1 VITDTPWSSELEEY
15 VGGVMEEHQV
25 PGLALAVLKD
35 DELIY
40 ARGFGYRDRRRK
52 LPVDAETIF
61 GIASVTKSFTAAA
74 IMKLVDDG
82 VLSVTDP
89 VVEHLPEF
97 RVPDEEALGR
107 ITIRHFLAHLSGIP
121 PQPNLGYA
129 LRRSMEGYPKYNPHE
144 ETDDR
149 GSREEP
155 VVETY
160 EQLMEQLAEG
170 YDLLGSPG
178 EWLSYSNDAYAL
190 LGTIIERASGQ
201 SYESYVT
208 EHILEPNGMSRT
220 TFFLDDLVSMDNV
233 TRLYMKNIDDEVL
246 DVPRYQDSSSF
257 VGCGFLRSCATDLVK
272 YGRMYLGRGTVDG
285 RQLLSAD
292 SVLEMESLVYPTT
305 PRSYYGYG
313 LTITPDYHG
322 RTLVEHGGSLTGVSS
337 RFGYVPEEGLACA
350 VLMNLSGAP
359 ADKVW
364 LAAANLAMG
373 LPRDTKRVVYPDS
386 ELAASELERFTG
398 AYRAGEGQNVT
409 IKLDDGQLWAEAMGE
424 RHPLR
429 PTAPDMLVVKQRGTE
444 SPVKFY
450 FDETGKVTRAFWGL
464 RVLTRHDEPAQD
476 SEDAT

>member
-1 VITDTPWSSELEEY
+1 VNTDTPWSGELEEY
-15 VGGVMEEHQV
+15 ISGIMDEHQV

-35 DELIY
+35 DEIIY
-40 ARGFGYRDRRRK
+40 ARGFGYRDRSRR
-52 LPVDAETIF
+52 LRVDEETVF

-82 VLSVTDP
+82 VLSVNDP

-97 RVPDEEALGR
+97 RVPDEEALSR
-107 ITIRHFLAHLSGIP
+107 ITIRDFMAHLSGIP

-129 LRRSMEGYPKYNPHE
+129 MRHSMRGYPKYNPHE
-144 ETDDR
+144 EDSDEDQ
-149 GSREEP
+149 GDEQDEP

-160 EQLMEQLAEG
+160 EDLMEQLADG

-190 LGTIIERASGQ
+190 LGAIIERASGQ
-201 SYESYVT
+201 LYESFVS

-233 TRLYMKNIDDEVL
+233 TRLYMKNIDDEVM
-246 DVPRYQDSSSF
+246 DVPRYQEASSL
-257 VGCGFLRSCATDLVK
+257 VACGFLRSCATDLVR

-285 RQLLSAD
+285 RQLLSAE
-292 SVLEMESLVYPTT
+292 SVLEMETPVFPTT
-305 PRSYYGYG
+305 PKSYYGYG

-364 LAAANLAMG
+364 LAAVNLALG
-373 LPRDTKRVVYPDS
+373 LPVDSKRIEYPQC
-386 ELAASELERFTG
+386 ELPASELERFTG
-398 AYRAGEGQNVT
+398 VYRAGEGQDIT
-409 IKLDDGQLWAEAMGE
+409 IELDDGELWAQAMGE
-424 RHPLR
+424 RHSLR
-429 PTAPDMLVVKQRGTE
+429 PTAPDKLVVKQRGSE
-444 SPVKFY
+444 SLAQFY

-464 RVLTRHDEPAQD
+464 RVLTRHERGG
-476 SEDAT
+476 